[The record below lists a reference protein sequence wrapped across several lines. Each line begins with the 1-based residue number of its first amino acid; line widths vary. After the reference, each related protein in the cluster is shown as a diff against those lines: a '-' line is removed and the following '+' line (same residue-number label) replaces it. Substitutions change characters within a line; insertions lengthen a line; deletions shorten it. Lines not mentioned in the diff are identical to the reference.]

1 MPPVILLVRMTV
13 KLQFSDN
20 VKAERDLRCDVAASN
35 QTEGWEEVEVDC
47 SNRYYTDPAMLAR

>member
-1 MPPVILLVRMTV
+1 MSVNYN
-13 KLQFSDN
+13 FSDN

-35 QTEGWEEVEVDC
+35 QTEGWEEVEDC

>member
-1 MPPVILLVRMTV
+1 MTL
-13 KLQFSDN
+13 KLQYSDN

>member
-1 MPPVILLVRMTV
+1 MTL
-13 KLQFSDN
+13 KLQYSDN

-35 QTEGWEEVEVDC
+35 QTEGLEVEVDC

>member
-1 MPPVILLVRMTV
+1 MSL
-13 KLQFSDN
+13 KLQFLDN

-35 QTEGWEEVEVDC
+35 QTEGWEEVELEVDC